1 MARFE
6 PALKCAILCPK
17 LEYPYVLHF
26 KGLPLLRALD
36 QNLTD
41 AYHDP
46 QFKLAMVG
54 ATIGVAMSLVE
65 CLGLHLLDMSW
76 IHNSNPFFWG
86 LWKYVCKCK
95 YVVST
100 QLRGIYQIFRHI
112 FSIIQYSPLKCIQ
125 IANRWTY
132 SHRQNYGKK

>member
-86 LWKYVCKCK
+86 VMEICMQMQVCSSLIRLQ
-95 YVVST
+95 VA
-100 QLRGIYQIFRHI
+100 L
-112 FSIIQYSPLKCIQ
+112 IQFWSGSLSSGSKAIGY
-125 IANRWTY
+125 R
-132 SHRQNYGKK
+132 KKKV